1 MPNPKREAKVV
12 DTGGRTGWIVAGI
25 VICLLL
31 VGGYV
36 FRDTIFGEPSDD
48 VNLDVELPGD

>member
-1 MPNPKREAKVV
+1 MQNPKREVKVV
-12 DTGGRTGWIVAGI
+12 DTGARAGWIVAGI

-48 VNLDVELPGD
+48 INISVDPPVE

>member
-1 MPNPKREAKVV
+1 MQNPKREVKVV

-36 FRDTIFGEPSDD
+36 FRDTIFGAPSDD
-48 VNLDVELPGD
+48 VNINVDVPGD

>member
-1 MPNPKREAKVV
+1 MQNPKREVNVV
-12 DTGGRTGWIVAGI
+12 DTGGRAGWIVAGI

-48 VNLDVELPGD
+48 ININVDVPGD

>member
-1 MPNPKREAKVV
+1 MPNPKHEAKAA

-48 VNLDVELPGD
+48 VNLNVELPGD

>member
-1 MPNPKREAKVV
+1 MQNPKREVKVV
-12 DTGGRTGWIVAGI
+12 DTGGRVGWIVAGI

-48 VNLDVELPGD
+48 INISVDPPAE